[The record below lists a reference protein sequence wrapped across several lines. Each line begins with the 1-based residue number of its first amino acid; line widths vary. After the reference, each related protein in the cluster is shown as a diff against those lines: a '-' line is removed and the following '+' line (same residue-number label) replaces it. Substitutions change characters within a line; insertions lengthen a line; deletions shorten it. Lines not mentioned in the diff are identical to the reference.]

1 MQQIYCQKV
10 NILLFIKNYNIPE
23 ALGAFSGAYG
33 IFYPWSYTCITGYH
47 ISYDDGEGKT
57 I

>member
-23 ALGAFSGAYG
+23 ALGVFSG
-33 IFYPWSYTCITGYH
+33 FYPWSYTCITGYH